1 MPSWCIIS
9 QALCLWRA
17 SFICWVFLLLFVGSL
32 TGKCSLARWVLS
44 IWQEAARQ
52 ANGSICLQGSGFPL
66 WSPTARGRWESYGTD
81 WYEPLF
87 RQAARLYGAEVYAY
101 YFDLPFEETLRR
113 HQTKPNCGEFGEEA
127 MRRWWREKDF
137 SPVLKEK
144 SITSEKE
151 LQDIVGEI
159 CGEVLACWLFEIYYY
174 LTTQQACDMLT
185 PPTTWKTENW
195 RKQSDPSVENP

>member
-1 MPSWCIIS
+1 MPKLIILRGNSGSGKTTVAKELQKRFGRNTMLIS
-9 QALCLWRA
+9 QDVVRRDMLNVKDGEKTEALPLMQE
-17 SFICWVFLLLFVGSL
+17 LL
-32 TGKCSLARWVLS
+32 
-44 IWQEAARQ
+44 
-52 ANGSICLQGSGFPL
+52 
-66 WSPTARGRWESYGTD
+66 SYGRAHSDIVILEGIMYAD

-87 RQAARLYGAEVYAY
+87 RQAARLYGADVYAY

-159 CGEVLACWLFEIYYY
+159 CGEVLAC
-174 LTTQQACDMLT
+174 
-185 PPTTWKTENW
+185 
-195 RKQSDPSVENP
+195 